1 MISFFMVFI
10 GGGLGSLCRYAT
22 GLLSK
27 MLFGNAFP
35 LGTLIV
41 NLLGCFAIGYLNA
54 RFEKVFASQ
63 EIRNLCIAGM
73 LGGFTTFSAFGF
85 ETMSLFKSGSI
96 AMAILNIL
104 LNVVLGILLAYAGY
118 CYISAQR

>member
-1 MISFFMVFI
+1 MISFLAVFI

-27 MLFGNAFP
+27 MLFGSTFP

-63 EIRNLCIAGM
+63 ETRNLCIAGM

-118 CYISAQR
+118 YYISVQR